1 MKHEWQD
8 KEAHIQWSGCV
19 ELRVVGASAEP
30 SLGPNIDGHNLN
42 RLCRHAWEPD
52 LLPKGAGNQR
62 PPEKRETERGG
73 REGQGREQTT
83 QTLMSVHANRDN

>member
-52 LLPKGAGNQR
+52 LLPKR
-62 PPEKRETERGG
+62 PWKPATAREERDREG
-73 REGQGREQTT
+73 REGGARERTNHT
-83 QTLMSVHANRDN
+83 NTHLSAC